1 MVLDLGH
8 SVIYII
14 GKMKKLFLTL
24 CLPVIFNISLM
35 GQEKSAR
42 DIPKDILDCL
52 VEMGKDTIPTLNV
65 CESKFLNFCFQ
76 KEKGT
81 FDFCGKKMA
90 FFKGNI
96 GTIKSTKK
104 EYFDVEKE
112 LIHKGFYP
120 SPGGQLIILNEDEAK
135 KTGYD
140 VVFIVYN
147 KRYITNK
154 EVVKRLKSQ
163 R

>member
-1 MVLDLGH
+1 
-8 SVIYII
+8 
-14 GKMKKLFLTL
+14 MKQLFLIL
-24 CLPVIFNISLM
+24 CMPVIFNLSVM
-35 GQEKSAR
+35 GQQKSTE

-52 VEMGKDTIPTLNV
+52 TEMGKDTLSILNF

-81 FDFCGKKMA
+81 FDFYGKRMA

-96 GTIKSTKK
+96 GTVKSTKK
-104 EYFDVEKE
+104 EYFATEKR
-112 LIHKGFYP
+112 LIYRGFYP
-120 SPGGQLIILNEDEAK
+120 LPGGQLFIFNEDEAK

-147 KRYITNK
+147 KRNLTTKDVFKLLKK
-154 EVVKRLKSQ
+154 EK
-163 R
+163 

>member
-1 MVLDLGH
+1 
-8 SVIYII
+8 
-14 GKMKKLFLTL
+14 MKQLFLTL

-35 GQEKSAR
+35 GQENN
-42 DIPKDILDCL
+42 IPKDILDCL
-52 VEMGKDTIPTLNV
+52 TEMGKDSISTLNV

-104 EYFDVEKE
+104 EYFDVEKQ

-120 SPGGQLIILNEDEAK
+120 SPRGQLIIFDEEEAK

-140 VVFIVYN
+140 VVFIAYN
-147 KRYITNK
+147 KRYLTKKDVIK
-154 EVVKRLKSQ
+154 QLKRKQ
-163 R
+163 